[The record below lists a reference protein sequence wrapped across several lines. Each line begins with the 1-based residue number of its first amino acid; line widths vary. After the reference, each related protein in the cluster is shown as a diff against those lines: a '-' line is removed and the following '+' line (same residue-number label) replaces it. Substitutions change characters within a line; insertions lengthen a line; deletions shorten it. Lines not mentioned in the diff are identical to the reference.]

1 MLEPVALA
9 PLVLIPDS
17 YLVKVTAVAVET
29 KRGVLVPA
37 FAMVTVVPAVSWSTD
52 NTSRREAG
60 LPGRRGRLDW
70 P

>member
-1 MLEPVALA
+1 MALA

-37 FAMVTVVPAVSWSTD
+37 FAMVTVVPAAVSWSSD
-52 NTSRREAG
+52 NTRRREAG
-60 LPGRRGRLDW
+60 ETVRRVSVVCR
-70 P
+70 